1 MTKSAEL
8 NKKVKKYLK
17 SIYLNGRYE
26 NIRIKDRNSESQ
38 QWNTIVETLKYRNGV
53 FLHFDFKGNYLKY
66 KFFTIMNRISECP
79 EYEIYNMTSKEI
91 NELEDINKLY
101 ADIILKIDKLLK
113 YAENVEDFTAID
125 VDKIDSIIESEE
137 II

>member
-17 SIYLNGRYE
+17 SIYLNERYE

-38 QWNTIVETLKYRNGV
+38 QWNTIVATLKYRNGV

-66 KFFTIMNRISECP
+66 KFFTIMNPMSECP
-79 EYEIYNMTSKEI
+79 SYEIYNMTSQEI

-125 VDKIDSIIESEE
+125 VDKIDSIIENE
-137 II
+137 